1 MKKILVIDDQKS
13 FLLKSKSLLEELI
26 LDCKV
31 FIAQSG
37 VEGIEIAKTEQPDT
51 ILLDVVIPE
60 MDGYEI
66 CTKLKANELTKNIP
80 IILLSAY
87 KKDTDGKVKGLKSG
101 ADVFLSKPF
110 DSSELSAQVTSMLRI
125 REAEKKLKASEQRYY
140 SVFENVNDAIIVFNP
155 NTLEI
160 LDINNKGVEMYGYSK
175 EEIENGISLF
185 DLSADAQ
192 QLDDKIVKTKLNE
205 IKNNKINPFEGI
217 AKNKAGKT
225 FWVEVSPKLVIID
238 NTEKLLVSVRDIN
251 QRKQAEEELLKSE
264 EKFRSYIEN
273 ATDGVFVVNQKGEF
287 IEANQAACEI
297 TGYPENEILE
307 LTIPELHQQ
316 EYLEKAK
323 NHFQAVIKDGFAK
336 DELGYVTKTGENK
349 FWNIDAVKLSDTRF
363 LGFAKDITERKLTE
377 EKLKES
383 ESRFNRISANANE
396 VIFKINTQKQS
407 YELITENV
415 VNILGYS
422 AQEFYNNPALGKQ
435 IICEDDIIR
444 VELLWNNMLKYGISQ
459 QFECSMIHKSGKVVW
474 LHQNNVIVKDD
485 EGVIT
490 AIEGSFYDITE
501 RKQAEEALRESEERL
516 NQAQAIG
523 QVGAWDWNPN
533 TGNLIWSEET
543 FSILGLSSQKDTPS
557 FELFLDL
564 IHEEDRQDIEQAV
577 EAALRDG
584 QPYDVDCRIV
594 RRNGSE
600 CVTNARG
607 KVLFDDGGK
616 PIQMIGTFQD
626 ITERKLA
633 EDALR
638 KSEIQFKNLFNSNRD
653 GYIIVMG
660 DGEILDANPRLSDM
674 LGYSKDELIKRNFWK
689 LTPEKWS
696 EWELNVQGKKLL
708 EQSYTDLY
716 EKEYIRKDNS
726 VFPVEIQAFILEKGK
741 DIESTKIG
749 AFVRDITERK
759 QAEKA
764 LIDSES
770 NLRQIIDLVP
780 HFIFVKDEVGKFQ
793 IVNKAVA
800 VAYGVTVEDIKG
812 KYDMDFASNKNDAAI
827 FIKDD
832 LEVINSGKQKFIPEE
847 QITDSKG
854 NIRFLE
860 TTKIPFNT
868 SITEKR
874 TILGVSVDITERKM
888 SEERIKQQNI
898 FLNHVLESLSHPFH
912 VINVEDYTI
921 ELSNSALGEI
931 NVDQKP
937 TCHKYA
943 HNNDEPC
950 GSFEHPCPLEI
961 VKKTKKSC
969 VVEHIHFD
977 KNGEKINVEMQA
989 YPIFDKAGNVVQM
1002 IEYSID
1008 ITERKKAENALKSSE
1023 DRLSIIFES
1032 APDAYYMNDLKG
1044 SFIDGNK
1051 AAEEL
1056 LGYKKEELI
1065 GKSFLNLKLISPQ
1078 QTVLASKLLVKS
1090 LMGKPTGPDEFL
1102 LNRKDGSQI
1111 SAEIRTYPVLIENK
1125 TVILGIARDIT
1136 KRKQAEEENLKLST
1150 AVTQSPAVIVITNLK
1165 GNIEYVNPK
1174 FTELT
1179 GYSFEEAKGENVTI
1193 LRSYE
1198 QSDEIYKEFWGTIS
1212 SGKTWYGEFHNKKK
1226 NGELFWEAASISP
1239 IFDKKGKI
1247 INYIKVAE
1255 DISERKRMEIV
1266 QQIIHNISNAVIT
1279 TDNLDEFIS
1288 IVRNELDRLIDAA
1301 NFYVALYD
1309 EETDIFDLVFHKDRN
1324 DEGES
1329 FPAGKTLTAYVVKT
1343 KKPLLATKKV
1353 IKKLEKS
1360 GEVESFGVDAEV
1372 WLGVPLIIKGKII
1385 GVYAVQ
1391 SYDNEKA
1398 YNKSDLKML
1407 ETISHQISI
1416 SLERKKNDQEMKVA
1430 LERAQESDRLKS
1442 AFLTNMSH
1450 EIRTPMNGIL
1460 GFTGLL
1466 KDPQLT
1472 GDEKEDYIQVIEK
1485 SGDRMLNTITDIID
1499 ISRIESGQVEVVNT
1513 EVSLNNILNE
1523 QYEIFN
1529 PDAQSKGLELNYKP
1543 TLLDKEATIVTD
1555 KHKLEGILT
1564 NLIKNAIKF
1573 TKHGNISFGYTLKKE
1588 KNFEGLEFFVKDT
1601 GIGIPSNRISAIF
1614 NRFEQADIEDT
1625 QVFEGSGLGLA
1636 ISKSY
1641 VEMLGGNIS
1650 VTSEEGIGSTFVFS
1664 IPYTKP
1670 STKESEAKG
1679 STNKNPQVSLNKL
1692 SAIVAEDDETSR
1704 MLLEAILENEF
1715 HKITY
1720 TETGKE
1726 TVDKFKENPETNII
1740 LMDLKMLDMSGYEA
1754 TREIRKFN
1762 KDVVIIAQTAYG
1774 LSGDREKAIEAGC
1787 DDYISKPFKKELLFE
1802 KIMLHLSK
1810 RSI

>member
-1 MKKILVIDDQKS
+1 MTKDLNKTKEQLSLELNDLRNKSKKREEMQEAANQQLSASEQQFFAFANNLHGVTFIKDTDLKYIFINKNFENTFDVKLKDWKGKTNNEIGFYPKNVCEELRNNDIKVINEKTTTKIIEEVPIGDKMHYWMVIKFPLFDNEKKIIAVAGIAIDITEQREQEQE
-13 FLLKSKSLLEELI
+13 LKQALS
-26 LDCKV
+26 
-31 FIAQSG
+31 Q
-37 VEGIEIAKTEQPDT
+37 IEIITANVSNIIWKADIDKNGNFINTYISEVVNKFLALPAGT
-51 ILLDVVIPE
+51 INNSWDKYFSYVKPE
-60 MDGYEI
+60 YLPLINEILKQAIASPGKQISFDYEV
-66 CTKLKANELTKNIP
+66 KKANGETAWFSSKGKVHVENNKLTAYGSTIDITESKKAEKTLQESEKKFREIIENARDIHYRQDFETGAYNYISPSIEHILGYTTEEIINMDVSQQENLFMPEDLPIAKNFRED
-80 IILLSAY
+80 LLSA
-87 KKDTDGKVKGLKSG
+87 DTQGKG
-101 ADVFLSKPF
+101 
-110 DSSELSAQVTSMLRI
+110 
-125 REAEKKLKASEQRYY
+125 
-140 SVFENVNDAIIVFNP
+140 
-155 NTLEI
+155 
-160 LDINNKGVEMYGYSK
+160 
-175 EEIENGISLF
+175 
-185 DLSADAQ
+185 
-192 QLDDKIVKTKLNE
+192 
-205 IKNNKINPFEGI
+205 
-217 AKNKAGKT
+217 
-225 FWVEVSPKLVIID
+225 
-238 NTEKLLVSVRDIN
+238 
-251 QRKQAEEELLKSE
+251 
-264 EKFRSYIEN
+264 
-273 ATDGVFVVNQKGEF
+273 
-287 IEANQAACEI
+287 
-297 TGYPENEILE
+297 
-307 LTIPELHQQ
+307 
-316 EYLEKAK
+316 
-323 NHFQAVIKDGFAK
+323 
-336 DELGYVTKTGENK
+336 
-349 FWNIDAVKLSDTRF
+349 
-363 LGFAKDITERKLTE
+363 
-377 EKLKES
+377 
-383 ESRFNRISANANE
+383 
-396 VIFKINTQKQS
+396 
-407 YELITENV
+407 
-415 VNILGYS
+415 
-422 AQEFYNNPALGKQ
+422 
-435 IICEDDIIR
+435 
-444 VELLWNNMLKYGISQ
+444 
-459 QFECSMIHKSGKVVW
+459 
-474 LHQNNVIVKDD
+474 
-485 EGVIT
+485 
-490 AIEGSFYDITE
+490 
-501 RKQAEEALRESEERL
+501 
-516 NQAQAIG
+516 
-523 QVGAWDWNPN
+523 
-533 TGNLIWSEET
+533 
-543 FSILGLSSQKDTPS
+543 
-557 FELFLDL
+557 FLDL
-564 IHEEDRQDIEQAV
+564 EFRLISKSNKICWMSGYYV
-577 EAALRDG
+577 LSRDSEG
-584 QPYDVDCRIV
+584 NPKFIV
-594 RRNGSE
+594 GIL
-600 CVTNARG
+600 T
-607 KVLFDDGGK
+607 
-616 PIQMIGTFQD
+616 D

-633 EDALR
+633 EKALKESEQKYRSLTDTSTDVIITMNLDGKLTYINPFVEKLTGFIPKHFIGHSFMEIVSPESIDTAIEHFKKGISGDELPFLEIYIMHKDGSKIAVEVNASNLYGINGKTVGRLAIVRDITER
-638 KSEIQFKNLFNSNRD
+638 KLAEKALKEKTKEAQL
-653 GYIIVMG
+653 
-660 DGEILDANPRLSDM
+660 LADM
-674 LGYSKDELIKRNFWK
+674 LDKSSQPFAAGFIDGKLSKVNSAFCNLTGYSNEELLNDVSWNET
-689 LTPEKWS
+689 LTPK
-696 EWELNVQGKKLL
+696 EWREYEGELLQKVLISGEPQLF
-708 EQSYTDLY
+708 
-716 EKEYIRKDNS
+716 EKEYFHKSGKRISVELLMHRKVDDNNN
-726 VFPVEIQAFILEKGK
+726 IQYVYGFI
-741 DIESTKIG
+741 T
-749 AFVRDITERK
+749 DITERK

-800 VAYGVTVEDIKG
+800 DAYGVTVEDIKG

-1111 SAEIRTYPVLIENK
+1111 SVEIRTYPVLIENK

-1150 AVTQSPAVIVITNLK
+1150 AVTQSPSVIVITNLK

-1212 SGKTWYGEFHNKKK
+1212 SGKTWHGEFHNKKK

-1543 TLLDKEATIVTD
+1543 TLSDKEAIIVTD
-1555 KHKLEGILT
+1555 IHKLEGILT

-1573 TKHGNISFGYTLKKE
+1573 TKHGNISFGYSLKKV
-1588 KNFEGLEFFVKDT
+1588 KNYEGLEFFVKDT

-1641 VEMLGGNIS
+1641 AEMLGGNIS

-1670 STKESEAKG
+1670 TIKERDVEG
-1679 STNKNPQVSLNKL
+1679 GINKLPQVSLNKL
-1692 SAIVAEDDETSR
+1692 SVIVAEDDETSR
-1704 MLLEAILENEF
+1704 MLLEAILENKF
-1715 HKITY
+1715 YKIIY
-1720 TETGKE
+1720 TKTGKE
-1726 TVDKFKENPETNII
+1726 TVDKFRENPETSII
-1740 LMDLKMLDMSGYEA
+1740 LMDLKMHDMSGYEA

-1762 KDVVIIAQTAYG
+1762 QDVVIIAQTAYG

-1787 DDYISKPFKKELLFE
+1787 NDYISKPFKKELLFE